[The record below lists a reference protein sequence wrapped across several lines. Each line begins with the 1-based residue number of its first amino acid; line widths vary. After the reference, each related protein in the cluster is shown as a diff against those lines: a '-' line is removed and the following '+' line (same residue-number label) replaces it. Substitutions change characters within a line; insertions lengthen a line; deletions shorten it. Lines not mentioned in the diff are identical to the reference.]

1 MFFLFIQLLNLRGRD
16 FYLDPQINGAY
27 ENLTAFDLDA
37 SYSSVAR
44 LGKEKMLFAAR
55 EGLRTAKGRV
65 SLIHPDIAVEPVL
78 LPGAMALLEQAGQ
91 YELVIQL
98 SQQAKSATSRDIRP
112 NNRTTMRDYER
123 DVALASALA
132 HCGLAKKDLEAQ
144 RPAMGCARLEEA
156 LYMLRECSASTGSTP
171 LAEELQSNIMNALSD
186 LKADAIYD
194 YLTQPLDMAEVAL
207 RTQALAGLR
216 SLLMIQADSTTEK
229 LVSPEY
235 TARVFATLTSEEI
248 CGVVDWQTIIVT
260 RKMYAWW
267 QPELLPKV
275 GLAHIVAGF
284 STRKP
289 ELINTARMVLESA
302 RNTTMLI
309 DVAIH
314 LAVCEVLLGAPYSAL
329 NLLKEDEKCG
339 GSVHDT
345 RSSTF
350 THRARSNH
358 SAAAAAASL
367 AFPERDGVMAFIR
380 TASPDGEADLL
391 PGLCLFVEQW
401 LQRLAF
407 PLMRDSQ
414 ERPPLASLAAY
425 FDDPRTEKYLES
437 KDSKSLFS
445 ITNVA
450 TVAPMM
456 LSKATRIVST
466 AAGTATALPSHFF
479 NFLLRQKQIA
489 YGVGVLTFLASVVVA
504 VGVKDGAERSQ
515 QRSRLLSGQAPGGIA
530 AASRHTSFKNPFSF
544 RKQTMSSSSS
554 TETTTTAAAPAGTS
568 STTTQTTLTKNAAQR
583 LVQQWLSIK
592 AEAMGPRHTTARLS
606 TVLAEPMLKAVTAE
620 AREAALSGWFW
631 NIRPLRARIVSID
644 DSAITPEGSGYAVV
658 VASVDESADLWATN
672 GKKGDSYK
680 TEYKV
685 EYSIVRGEN
694 AGQGGWKIASALVI
708 GK

>member
-1 MFFLFIQLLNLRGRD
+1 
-16 FYLDPQINGAY
+16 
-27 ENLTAFDLDA
+27 
-37 SYSSVAR
+37 
-44 LGKEKMLFAAR
+44 MLFAAR

-98 SQQAKSATSRDIRP
+98 SQQAKSVTSRDIRP

-123 DVALASALA
+123 DVTLATALA
-132 HCGLAKKDLEAQ
+132 HCGLAKKELEAQ

-171 LAEELQSNIMNALSD
+171 LAQDLQSNIMNALSD

-194 YLTQPLDMAEVAL
+194 YLTQPLDLAEIAL
-207 RTQALAGLR
+207 RKQALGGLR
-216 SLLMIQADSTTEK
+216 SLLLVQSDSTTEK

-235 TARVFATLTSEEI
+235 VARVFATLTSEEI
-248 CGVVDWQTIIVT
+248 CSVVDWQKIIAT
-260 RKMYAWW
+260 PKMFAWW

-289 ELINTARMVLESA
+289 ELVSIARMVLESA
-302 RNTTMLI
+302 RNTVVPV

-329 NLLKEDEKCG
+329 DLLKEDEKHG
-339 GSVHDT
+339 NVNT
-345 RSSTF
+345 RVST
-350 THRARSNH
+350 TNRARSSY

-367 AFPERDGVMAFIR
+367 AFPERDGVMTFIR
-380 TASPDGEADLL
+380 AASPEGESDLL

-414 ERPPLASLAAY
+414 ERPPMASLAAY

-437 KDSKSLFS
+437 RENTFFLSG
-445 ITNVA
+445 
-450 TVAPMM
+450 VAPL
-456 LSKATRIVST
+456 LSKATKAVSN
-466 AAGTATALPSHFF
+466 AAETVTNLPTQVFKF
-479 NFLLRQKQIA
+479 VLKQKYVA
-489 YGVGVLTFLASVVVA
+489 YGVAAAVALAAIVA
-504 VGVKDGAERSQ
+504 VGGIKGSQ
-515 QRSRLLSGQAPGGIA
+515 QRSRSLSGQAPGGNA
-530 AASRHTSFKNPFSF
+530 AAVAPRTTS
-544 RKQTMSSSSS
+544 RKQTTSSSSS
-554 TETTTTAAAPAGTS
+554 IATAASATTTATATAQT
-568 STTTQTTLTKNAAQR
+568 TTLTKDTAQR
-583 LVQQWLSIK
+583 LVKQWLDIK

-606 TVLAEPMLKAVTAE
+606 TVLAEPMLKAVTTE
-620 AREAALSGWFW
+620 AREAASSGWFW
-631 NIRPLRARIVSID
+631 TIRPLRARIVSID
-644 DSAITPEGSGYAVV
+644 DSAITPEGAGYAVV

-685 EYSIVRGEN
+685 EYSMVRG
-694 AGQGGWKIASALVI
+694 GHGGGWKIASALVI

>member
-1 MFFLFIQLLNLRGRD
+1 LLNLRGRD
-16 FYLDPQINGAY
+16 FYLDPQISSAH
-27 ENLTAFDLDA
+27 EDLTAFDLDA

-44 LGKEKMLFAAR
+44 LGKEKMLFAAQ

-98 SQQAKSATSRDIRP
+98 SQQAKSVTARDIRP
-112 NNRTTMRDYER
+112 YNRTTMRDYER

-156 LYMLRECSASTGSTP
+156 LYMLRECSAATGSTP
-171 LAEELQSNIMNALSD
+171 LAQDLQSNIMDALSD
-186 LKADAIYD
+186 FKADAIYD
-194 YLTQPLDMAEVAL
+194 YLTQPLDLAEVAL
-207 RTQALAGLR
+207 RSQALAGLR

-235 TARVFATLTSEEI
+235 AARVFATLTSEEI
-248 CGVVDWQTIIVT
+248 CTVVDWQTIIAT
-260 RKMYAWW
+260 PKMYAWW
-267 QPELLPKV
+267 QPTLLPKV

-289 ELINTARMVLESA
+289 ELISTARMVLQSA
-302 RNTTMLI
+302 GNTTMLV

-329 NLLKEDEKCG
+329 EVLQEDERYG
-339 GSVHDT
+339 GSVSDT
-345 RSSTF
+345 RRTTA
-350 THRARSNH
+350 THRARSSY

-367 AFPERDGVMAFIR
+367 AFPERDGVMTFIR
-380 TASPDGEADLL
+380 AASPEGENDLL

-425 FDDPRTEKYLES
+425 FDDPKTERYLES
-437 KDSKSLFS
+437 KETKKAFFSLR
-445 ITNVA
+445 NVGA

-456 LSKATRIVST
+456 LSKATHLVGT
-466 AAGTATALPSHFF
+466 AANTATALPTQIY
-479 NFLLRQKQIA
+479 NFLLRQKQIV
-489 YGVGVLTFLASVVVA
+489 YGVGAFAVLAAAVV
-504 VGVKDGAERSQ
+504 VGVKGGAERSQ
-515 QRSRLLSGQAPGGIA
+515 QRSRLLSGQAPGGTA
-530 AASRHTSFKNPFSF
+530 AATRHTFFKNPFSS
-544 RKQTMSSSSS
+544 RKQTTSSS
-554 TETTTTAAAPAGTS
+554 TSAATTATAATS
-568 STTTQTTLTKNAAQR
+568 TTQTTLAKNAAQR
-583 LVQQWLSIK
+583 LVKQWLDIK
-592 AEAMGPRHTTARLS
+592 AEAMGPRHTTTRLS

-620 AREAALSGWFW
+620 AREAASSGWFW

-644 DSAITPEGSGYAVV
+644 DSALSPEGGGYAVV

-680 TEYKV
+680 SEYKV
-685 EYSIVRGEN
+685 EYSMVRGDN